1 MKLHYSPLSPYA
13 RKARI
18 IARIHAL
25 DITEVVAKSDLV
37 KGYAAQ
43 VNPLGK
49 VPALELEDG
58 TTLFDSPVICE
69 YLDALA
75 RGGLAR
81 RGRGALLPADGEA
94 RWEQLRLHAV
104 GDGLSDA
111 VYNYRQET
119 VREKPLHWQGMIAR
133 HNHAMH
139 AAIAYLEAQADA
151 LSPRWSFGNIAIIC
165 ALDYMDFRASHID
178 WREAAPK
185 LALWHK
191 AISKDA
197 AYRATD
203 AYPRD

>member
-25 DITEVVAKSDLV
+25 DITEIVAKSDLI

-49 VPALELEDG
+49 VPALELDDG

-69 YLDALA
+69 YLDTLA
-75 RGGLAR
+75 RTSS
-81 RGRGALLPADGEA
+81 GRGALLTAEGEA

-119 VREKPLHWQGMIAR
+119 VREKSLHWQGMIAR
-133 HNHAMH
+133 HNQAMQ
-139 AAIAYLEAQADA
+139 ATIAYLEAQADG
-151 LSPRWSFGNIAIIC
+151 LSPRWSFGNIAVIC
-165 ALDYMDFRASHID
+165 ALDYMDFRAGHID
-178 WREAAPK
+178 WRALAPK

-191 AISKDA
+191 GFAKDA